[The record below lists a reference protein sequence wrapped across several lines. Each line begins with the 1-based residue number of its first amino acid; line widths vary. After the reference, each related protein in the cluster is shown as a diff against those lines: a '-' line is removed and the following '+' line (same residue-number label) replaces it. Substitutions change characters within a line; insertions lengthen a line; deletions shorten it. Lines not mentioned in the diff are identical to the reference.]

1 MATPTTSEPFLIDA
15 KPLVEAV
22 RETDDSVLP
31 IVFALLGHYLEHG
44 PFQFDATF
52 IAERLSDSP
61 AIERLNP
68 EKIAALQPELER
80 FFEVREQGWV
90 PRRGVL
96 ALN

>member
-1 MATPTTSEPFLIDA
+1 MPAPRTSEPFLIDA
-15 KPLVEAV
+15 KPLVAAV
-22 RETDDSVLP
+22 RETDDGVLP
-31 IVFALLGHYLEHG
+31 IVFALLGYYLEHG
-44 PFQFDATF
+44 PFEFDATF
-52 IAERLSDSP
+52 IAERLTDSP

-80 FFEVREQGWV
+80 FFEITEEGWA